1 MKIVNGNLKIFI
13 SKEEELEKLNQI
25 FQEESK
31 YFMKIEGEIG
41 PSPDICF
48 AEGWYPINK
57 SKNDFM
63 MLSCYKEETLIG
75 WITLIKEYPKND
87 IVYISHFSIV
97 DVEKH
102 KGYGHKIIDMLCCYL
117 KKEKIFNKVRILV
130 SLKNW
135 NGIRFWHKCGFEHGF
150 NIIVPE
156 HSNTTVDNKFMSA
169 KQSYEY
175 YNEFIWKN
183 RYAECLSLCETI
195 ERMKV

>member
-63 MLSCYKEETLIG
+63 MLSCYKEETL
-75 WITLIKEYPKND
+75 
-87 IVYISHFSIV
+87 
-97 DVEKH
+97 
-102 KGYGHKIIDMLCCYL
+102 
-117 KKEKIFNKVRILV
+117 
-130 SLKNW
+130 
-135 NGIRFWHKCGFEHGF
+135 
-150 NIIVPE
+150 
-156 HSNTTVDNKFMSA
+156 
-169 KQSYEY
+169 
-175 YNEFIWKN
+175 
-183 RYAECLSLCETI
+183 
-195 ERMKV
+195 

>member
-1 MKIVNGNLKIFI
+1 MKIVNDNLKIFI
-13 SKEEELEKLNQI
+13 SKEEELEKLNHI

-135 NGIRFWHKCGFEHGF
+135 SGIRFWHKCGFNHITCTPYNVSYSEETF
-150 NIIVPE
+150 ASIE
-156 HSNTTVDNKFMSA
+156 LEKSLSN
-169 KQSYEY
+169 
-175 YNEFIWKN
+175 
-183 RYAECLSLCETI
+183 
-195 ERMKV
+195 